1 MKSLKNKIFL
11 LFVLLLLVV
20 QAITFWT
27 LYYGNKNQQVAEINT
42 RLTTAKTIFTELFD
56 RRLDYLSA
64 FAETAAKDY
73 GLKQVFNEDTRSLLV
88 ALNNHRQRVD
98 ADLAMAISS
107 EGIITGQLQRNFIV
121 EDSPNSDSSK
131 ENYKS
136 KVKQG
141 PELGSEFRYIHWF
154 HSDQTAHLYTI
165 KDALYQLSISPV
177 NIGTKTI
184 GWIAFGF
191 QIDHRL
197 ANEFKSIT
205 DLQTDFI
212 LKGNE
217 QWHLIATS
225 DQQSTPSQKLAL
237 SMLVRNNN
245 IPEKYIATHVSI
257 TEFDEQELDVYMY
270 GLRANI
276 VSLLQRQWLQ
286 FLILAILTLFVSLMG
301 AYLIAASITKP
312 IQRLVTQAKTIA
324 NGNYKDTIDFVE
336 RNEIGQLAD
345 EFNHMQS
352 AVLERENALT
362 YFANN
367 DPLTGLPNRNSLNKK
382 LSRLIQ
388 QQKYFVLLHLNLSR
402 VKDVNATVGHDVGDE
417 VIKEFSR
424 RLKVLSQQKDML
436 LLVHLGADE
445 FILVVDRGEERKV
458 KVCDAVAKI
467 NKNMEAMFL
476 YQGLSL
482 QLQVRIGASLYP
494 EHSNDAVKLVQMAD
508 TALHHTRKKN
518 ELVQTY
524 QSELDVNTFERLNL
538 INDLKNAIKMDQLEL
553 HFQPKLCLLT
563 WKVTHAEALVRW
575 HHPTLGM
582 VPPDDFIH
590 IAEQTGQIKALT
602 RWVFLV
608 ALAQSKKWDLLGL
621 DINIAINIS
630 AENLKESDFYEFICS
645 SMAEANI
652 VPEKITLEITESSV
666 VEDPESAIS
675 LLGKFKKHGLK
686 ISIDDYGTGYSALA
700 QLKQLPVHELKID
713 KSFVQRLEHDNDD
726 QIIVR
731 STIDLAHNMGLSV
744 VAEGIEDE
752 FSLFWLAEKKC
763 ELAQGYFI
771 SRPKPANEL
780 TPWLLNPP
788 KFNANKA

>member
-27 LYYGNKNQQVAEINT
+27 LYYGNKNQQLTEINT

-88 ALNNHRQRVD
+88 ALNNHRKRVD
-98 ADLAMAISS
+98 ADLAMAISAD
-107 EGIITGQLQRNFIV
+107 GIITGQLQRHFIIDKSYPATAT
-121 EDSPNSDSSK
+121 EHY
-131 ENYKS
+131 ES

-141 PELGSEFRYIHWF
+141 PEMEKTFRYAHWF
-154 HSDQTAHLYTI
+154 HSEQSAHLYI
-165 KDALYQLSISPV
+165 IDDALYQLSLSPV
-177 NIGTKTI
+177 NVGTQTI

-205 DLQTDFI
+205 NLQTDFI

-217 QWHLIATS
+217 QWYLIATS
-225 DQQSTPSQKLAL
+225 DQQSTSEQKLAL
-237 SMLVRNNN
+237 SMLVREENV
-245 IPEKYIATHVSI
+245 PEQYIATHISI

-270 GLRANI
+270 GLRASI

-286 FLILAILTLFVSLMG
+286 FLVLALLTLFVSLMG

-312 IQRLVTQAKTIA
+312 IKRLVEQARTIA
-324 NGNYKDTIDFVE
+324 NGHYQNTIKFAE
-336 RNEIGQLAD
+336 KNEIGQLAD

-352 AVLERENALT
+352 AVLERENAIT
-362 YFANN
+362 HFANH
-367 DPLTGLPNRNSLNKK
+367 DPLTDLPNRNSLSRK
-382 LSRLIQ
+382 LIEIM
-388 QQKYFVLLHLNLSR
+388 KFKNHFVLLHLNLSR
-402 VKDVNATVGHDVGDE
+402 LKDVNATVGHAVGDE
-417 VIKEFSR
+417 VIKELSR
-424 RLKVLSQQKDML
+424 RLKVLSEGGNIL

-445 FILVVDRGEERKV
+445 FIIVVDRGEQGEI
-458 KVCDAVAKI
+458 KVCDVVDQI
-467 NKNMEAMFL
+467 NEIIEPMFSFK
-476 YQGLSL
+476 GLSF
-482 QLQVRIGASLYP
+482 QLQVRIGASLFP
-494 EHSNDAVKLVQMAD
+494 EHSSDVIKLVQMAD

-518 ELVQTY
+518 ELVQVY
-524 QSELDVNTFERLNL
+524 QSDLNVNTFERLNL
-538 INDLKNAIKMDQLEL
+538 INDLKNAIAEDQLAL

-602 RWVFLV
+602 RWVFLA
-608 ALAQSKKWDLLGL
+608 ALIQSKQWDKLGL

-630 AENLKESDFYEFICS
+630 AENLKEVDFFEFICH
-645 SMAEANI
+645 SMKEANI
-652 VPEKITLEITESSV
+652 APEKITLEITESSV
-666 VEDPESAIS
+666 VEDPESAIT
-675 LLGKFKKHGLK
+675 LLGKFKKRGLK

-713 KSFVQRLEHDNDD
+713 KSFIQRLEYDKDD

-752 FSLFWLAEKKC
+752 FSLFWLAEQKC

-771 SRPKPANEL
+771 SKPKPASEL

-788 KFNANKA
+788 KFNAYQQK